1 MRPPPLCTSA
11 TIRWST
17 ASRRGRVAPAP
28 SRTCSNA
35 SSAPDAVT
43 GCVSKG
49 AGEEYQKYLGK
60 QLKLSYYVY
69 HESGELTLTTHIR
82 LKSTM

>member
-1 MRPPPLCTSA
+1 M
-11 TIRWST
+11 
-17 ASRRGRVAPAP
+17 
-28 SRTCSNA
+28 
-35 SSAPDAVT
+35 T